1 MKSESRSVVSDSLQP
16 HGLQSPWNSPGQS
29 TGVGNLSLLQRIFPT
44 QGSNPGLLHCRCVL
58 YHLSHKGSPRIPEWI
73 DLSLLQQIFSNRRLL
88 HCRQILYRAM
98 SFPLKHKIMPF
109 AATWMQLEII
119 IVSKKDKYVTT
130 CTYNLK
136 YDTNEFIYETEQT
149 WFPRGR
155 EQLGGWD

>member
-1 MKSESRSVVSDSLQP
+1 MNRPIPSPADLLEPASPALQADSSPSYEES
-16 HGLQSPWNSPGQS
+16 
-29 TGVGNLSLLQRIFPT
+29 
-44 QGSNPGLLHCRCVL
+44 
-58 YHLSHKGSPRIPEWI
+58 
-73 DLSLLQQIFSNRRLL
+73 
-88 HCRQILYRAM
+88 
-98 SFPLKHKIMPF
+98 PLKHKIMPF

-130 CTYNLK
+130 YTYNLK

>member
-1 MKSESRSVVSDSLQP
+1 
-16 HGLQSPWNSPGQS
+16 
-29 TGVGNLSLLQRIFPT
+29 
-44 QGSNPGLLHCRCVL
+44 
-58 YHLSHKGSPRIPEWI
+58 
-73 DLSLLQQIFSNRRLL
+73 
-88 HCRQILYRAM
+88 
-98 SFPLKHKIMPF
+98 MPF